1 MVHQLIVNIESW
13 RQILT
18 VAILL
23 CDDFSVWL
31 IIFLNVLSVTQ
42 PSLLELRALT
52 GKWVLLMSKIIRVSF
67 DACEILHLNIYFF

>member
-52 GKWVLLMSKIIRVSF
+52 GKWVLLISKIIRVSF